1 MPKFLLIGQN
11 GTLGTAF
18 KQLLPSEDTAAP
30 ERDRLDITNQE
41 QVQNFFTEHQPEVVI
56 NCSAYTNVDGAE
68 SDFST
73 AYQINAEAVGYLSA
87 ACNQI
92 KARLIHFSTGMVF
105 GGTNPTGYNESDTPN
120 PINKYGESKLAGEK
134 IIQNTA
140 QKYYIVRTEWL
151 YGKPVSETAKKSFVE
166 IMLDLGQTG
175 KVKAVNDETGKP
187 TWAKDL
193 AQAVIDLID
202 SKRENG
208 LYHLT
213 NEGVAS
219 REDWTKEIYVQKGMS
234 VEIESVPGST
244 FPRPAKRPEFELLN
258 NTKLPKLRSWQE
270 ALAEYLKQ

>member
-1 MPKFLLIGQN
+1 MPKFLIIGHN

-18 KQLLPSEDTAAP
+18 KQVLPSEQTFVV
-30 ERDRLDITNQE
+30 DRESLDITDSE
-41 QVQNFFTEHQPEVVI
+41 QVQKFLAEHKPEVVI
-56 NCSAYTNVDGAE
+56 NCAAYTNVDSAE
-68 SDFST
+68 SDYET
-73 AYQINAEAVGYLSA
+73 AYKINAEAVGNLSE

-105 GGTNPTGYNESDTPN
+105 AGTSADGYSEDATTN

-134 IIQNTA
+134 LIQEKA
-140 QKYYIVRTEWL
+140 QQYYIVRTEWL
-151 YGKPVSETAKKSFVE
+151 YGKPTSESAKKSFVE